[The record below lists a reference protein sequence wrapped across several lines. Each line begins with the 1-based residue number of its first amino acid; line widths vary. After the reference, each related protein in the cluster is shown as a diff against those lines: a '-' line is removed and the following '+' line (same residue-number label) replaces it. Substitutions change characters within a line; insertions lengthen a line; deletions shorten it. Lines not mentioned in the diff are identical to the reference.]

1 MDMDMELLESLFEK
15 NYEQVYKHLVDAT
28 LQGKHAL
35 PSKNELKMVEKTAA
49 DMAKQQYENLPPDF
63 DLEEM
68 SEEI

>member
-1 MDMDMELLESLFEK
+1 MDMELLESLFEK